1 MSASEFPE
9 CIFCKIVAGE
19 IPATIVAERDEVLAM
34 RDISPVGP
42 THVLVIPRR
51 HLKDATEV
59 GVGEAQLLGEM
70 FELANEVA
78 KAEGIAEA
86 GFRLIANVGDAAGNT
101 VAHLHLHL
109 IGGRD
114 LSWPPG

>member
-1 MSASEFPE
+1 MSTTEFPD

-19 IPATIVAERDEVLAM
+19 IPATIVGESDEAIAM

-51 HLKDATEV
+51 HVKDATEV
-59 GVGEAQLLGEM
+59 GTAEAQLLGEL
-70 FELANEVA
+70 FELANQVA
-78 KAEGIAEA
+78 QSEGIAES
-86 GFRLIANVGDAAGNT
+86 GFRLVANVGDAAGNT
-101 VAHLHLHL
+101 VSHLHLHL

-114 LSWPPG
+114 LAWPPG